1 MRLYRPLILLAL
13 TLTTLSAL
21 AFDRPFPAN
30 ASRASLVITSYP
42 QVQLDGK
49 AARLSQGAR
58 IWSTDNLTV
67 VPNALGSSAHIVNY
81 TTDLEGAID
90 RVWLLSAAEAA
101 VRLPA
106 KTITSSQNQ

>member
-1 MRLYRPLILLAL
+1 MRLSRPLILLAL

-21 AFDRPFPAN
+21 AFDRPFPAGAN
-30 ASRASLVITSYP
+30 RASLVITDYP
-42 QVQLDGK
+42 QVQVDGK

-67 VPNALGSSAHIVNY
+67 IPNTLGHSAHIVNY
-81 TTDLEGAID
+81 TTDLDGAIN

-106 KTITSSQNQ
+106 KPTTSSQNQ